1 MKFRVIPFKIKSNCA
16 PPPKGEESP
25 KVFLTPFNCAP
36 KSPKGDFK
44 EDTILYI

>member
-1 MKFRVIPFKIKSNCA
+1 MLDLKRMILHVMLNLMAVSDEN
-16 PPPKGEESP
+16 P

-44 EDTILYI
+44 DKKFYV